1 MKQYTI
7 EQLRNNL
14 DGILREF
21 QGDSSVE
28 LLQSG
33 KPIAILVKPEVFER
47 LQQSAQPTLWDAYQQ
62 FRQEVDLE
70 EFEADPDVFANL
82 RDASAGRTIDL

>member
-7 EQLRNNL
+7 EQLRDNL
-14 DGILREF
+14 DEILQEF

-28 LLQSG
+28 LLQAG
-33 KPIAILVKPEVFER
+33 KPIAILVKPEVFQQ

-70 EFEADPDVFANL
+70 EFGDDSDVFAYL
-82 RDASAGRTIDL
+82 RDKSPGREVEL